1 MQQFQINKRHRKF
14 PAHIQKIKFPSNAR
28 LSYID
33 ETTIKLGDMSQ
44 VPMSESM
51 MNYLD
56 IMKSCSGLMGC
67 HQVHTTGL
75 RTIWFQVTD
84 AY

>member
-1 MQQFQINKRHRKF
+1 MQQFQINRSYRKF

-28 LSYID
+28 LSYTV
-33 ETTIKLGDMSQ
+33 ETTMKLGDMSP
-44 VPMSESM
+44 VPVSESM

-67 HQVHTTGL
+67 HHVRTTDL
-75 RTIWFQVTD
+75 RTRWL
-84 AY
+84 

>member
-1 MQQFQINKRHRKF
+1 MQQFRINQSHRKF

-28 LSYID
+28 LSYTA

-56 IMKSCSGLMGC
+56 IMKSRSGLMGC
-67 HQVHTTGL
+67 RHVHTTGL
-75 RTIWFQVTD
+75 RTTWL
-84 AY
+84 